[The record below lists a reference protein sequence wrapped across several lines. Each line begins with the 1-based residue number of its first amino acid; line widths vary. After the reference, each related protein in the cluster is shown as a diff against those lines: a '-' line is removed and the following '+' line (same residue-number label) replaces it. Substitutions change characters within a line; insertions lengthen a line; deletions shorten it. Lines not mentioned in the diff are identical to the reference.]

1 VKVILFD
8 FDGTIANSLEIALQ
22 VTNRLAKEFG
32 YRTTSLEEF
41 KQLKNLTSR
50 EILKQA
56 KISVFVVPFLVRRF
70 NAEFGQSIQHLP
82 IFPDIKETLL
92 ELKQQGHWLAIVSTN
107 SEKNIRAFL
116 ETQELSDVFDQV
128 VSSSRPFGKSRL
140 IKKILR
146 QNQFLPETVYYVG
159 DETRDIEAARKSQ
172 VSAIAVTWGFN
183 STELLATYSPDF
195 LLHAPQELLQ
205 IINPQF
211 SKRDNVEQFL

>member
-1 VKVILFD
+1 MNVILFD

-22 VTNRLAKEFG
+22 VTNRLAEEFG
-32 YRTTSLEEF
+32 YPTTSLEEF

-70 NAEFGQSIQHLP
+70 NAEFGQRIEQLP
-82 IFPDIKETLL
+82 IVPGMKETLL

-116 ETQELSDVFDQV
+116 ENQKLTDVFDQV
-128 VSSSRPFGKSRL
+128 ASSSRPFGKSRL

-146 QNQFLPETVYYVG
+146 QHQFLPETVYYVG
-159 DETRDIEAARKSQ
+159 DETRDIEAARKSR
-172 VSAIAVTWGFN
+172 VNAIAVTWGFN
-183 STELLATYSPDF
+183 SADLLAAHHPDF
-195 LLHAPQELLQ
+195 LLHTPQELPQLT
-205 IINPQF
+205 NPQSF
-211 SKRDNVEQFL
+211 RKDNIQQLL

>member
-1 VKVILFD
+1 MNVILFD

-32 YRTTSLEEF
+32 YPITSLEEF

-82 IFPDIKETLL
+82 IFPDIRETLL

-116 ETQELSDVFDQV
+116 KTQELSHVFDQV

-146 QNQFLPETVYYVG
+146 QNQFHPETVYYVG
-159 DETRDIEAARKSQ
+159 DETRDIEAARKSR
-172 VSAIAVTWGFN
+172 VRAIAVTWGFN
-183 STELLATYSPDF
+183 SAEILAAYQPDF

-205 IINPQF
+205 ITTALPF
-211 SKRDNVEQFL
+211 RSDNMQQLL